1 MKNFLISILIIFGMF
16 FFIKDDIVIPKES
29 IRFRVIANSNSEYD
43 QNIKMQ
49 VKDTVEKE
57 IFTLLNNTS
66 TLDMTRKLIKNDLN
80 NIDVIVNN
88 KLKENNYNHTYSINY
103 GMNYFPEK
111 IYKGVT
117 YDSGEYE
124 SLVITLGDGK
134 GDNWWC
140 VLFPPFCLIEADES
154 SEVEYKWMVK
164 EILNKY
170 F

>member
-16 FFIKDDIVIPKES
+16 FLIKDDIVIPKES

-66 TLDMTRKLIKNDLN
+66 TLDMTRKLIKNNLN
-80 NIDVIVNN
+80 NIDTIVNN
-88 KLKENNYNHTYSINY
+88 KLEENNYNHTYSINY